1 MANSTRKEGS
11 RSGFP
16 LPILHFHPTI
26 PCSFAIR
33 STSSVVRDVIS
44 TTTETGYLFFSILS
58 ATEVSVLVLVSS
70 TVIRFAFASSH
81 LNDTISN
88 TSLSL
93 FLKYPALS
101 CIKIQE

>member
-1 MANSTRKEGS
+1 MANSTQKEGS

-16 LPILHFHPTI
+16 LSDFAFSYHDPMLFCNPIH
-26 PCSFAIR
+26 
-33 STSSVVRDVIS
+33 
-44 TTTETGYLFFSILS
+44 LFRGKRCHIDHDRNWIFISILS

-81 LNDTISN
+81 LNNTISN

-93 FLKYPALS
+93 FLKYPAMS